1 MKKILLAVAALSL
14 SVLYSCRENKET
26 EMPEPGTMDAESAV
40 DVRATELDTV
50 NTVTDSTT
58 NMHTMP

>member
-14 SVLYSCRENKET
+14 FAIYSCRENKET

-40 DVRATELDTV
+40 DVRATKLDTV
-50 NTVTDSTT
+50 NTVTDSTA